1 MPEPEQNSRIVA
13 PLNRDWW
20 YSGPISDDRP
30 WSPPGSLTDF
40 ERVTLPHANVILPWH
55 GFDEGD
61 FQFRSEYRRQITLP
75 ESLRGQ
81 RVFLDFD
88 GVMTA
93 HAVSLNGT
101 RIGEYLG
108 GYLPSSFELTD
119 HLRWGQPNEI
129 AVRVDS
135 TERADIPP
143 FGGRI
148 DYLTFGGIYREAS
161 LRIVPQ
167 TSIANV
173 FAKPADVL
181 ADRRRVDVRVDLDA
195 GSASTTPYR
204 LWVEILGPDG
214 AVVGGA
220 ERKIEVTKAGSATF
234 DISVTD
240 LGEIERWD
248 LDRPTLYRAVI
259 ALEPLEHDETAI
271 LDRYEVR
278 FGFREAR
285 FTPEGF
291 FLNGHRVKLRGLN
304 RHQTYPY
311 VGGAMPARVQRKDA
325 LILKHEIK
333 CNVVRTSHYP
343 QSPHFLD
350 ACDEIG
356 LLVFEEIPGW
366 QHIGDQR
373 WQDLACRDVEEM
385 IRRDWNHPSI
395 VLWGVRINESPD
407 NHAFYERTNAIA
419 HALDDSRQ
427 TGGVRNRYESERL
440 EDVFTFNE
448 FRDPATDIRP
458 PNHVQYLVTEFG
470 GHMYP
475 TKPWDGVERVQA
487 HTLWH
492 ARMHAAL
499 ASHDGYAG
507 GIGWCA
513 FDYNTHADFGSG
525 DRVCYHGVADIFR
538 ILKPA
543 AALYRSQCD
552 PAEEIVLEPIFP
564 WTMGDQAA
572 GGPGLGLICS
582 NLDRLRL
589 YVGDALVAEVEPGRG
604 ELGYLPHPPFV
615 TEALRASWGQRLR
628 DLKIEGYL
636 GDQLVVT
643 KTYPARSTD
652 AILHVEP
659 DDLELLADG
668 SDATRVVLRVTDA
681 EGHRRPFATGAV
693 TLVLSGPA
701 ELIGENPFALAGGV
715 GAVWVKTTEQPG
727 EITLQATHPYL
738 GSRTITLISTAVP
751 PDPY

>member
-1 MPEPEQNSRIVA
+1 VPDPAQSPRIVA

-20 YSGPISDDRP
+20 YSGPLADDAP
-30 WSPPGSLTDF
+30 APALDDLSNF
-40 ERVTLPHANVILPWH
+40 ERVTLPHANVRLPWH
-55 GFDEGD
+55 GFDEGT
-61 FQFRSEYRRQITLP
+61 FQFVSEYRRGLMLP

-81 RVFLDFD
+81 RLFLDFD

-93 HAVSLNGT
+93 HTVSLNGT
-101 RIGEYLG
+101 DLGEYRG
-108 GYLPSSFELTD
+108 GYLPSTFELTD
-119 HLRWGQPNEI
+119 HLRWGQPNQI
-129 AVRVDS
+129 VVRVDS

-161 LRIVPQ
+161 LRVVAQ
-167 TSIANV
+167 TFIENV
-173 FAKPADVL
+173 FVKPVDVL
-181 ADRRRVDVRVDLDA
+181 TDQRRVDVRIDFNVGAEPPSPLCLHIGLFGD
-195 GSASTTPYR
+195 
-204 LWVEILGPDG
+204 DG
-214 AVVGGA
+214 AEVGDVTAAIALTAPGPATIEQVV
-220 ERKIEVTKAGSATF
+220 EVTGP
-234 DISVTD
+234 VE
-240 LGEIERWD
+240 LWD
-248 LDRPTLYRAVI
+248 LHQPRLYRAVVTL
-259 ALEPLEHDETAI
+259 ADGEGDAAEV
-271 LDRYEVR
+271 LDRYDVR

-291 FLNGHRVKLRGLN
+291 FLNGRRVQLRGLN

-311 VGGAMPARVQRKDA
+311 VGGAMPARVQQRDA

-333 CNVVRTSHYP
+333 CNIVRTSHYP

-350 ACDEIG
+350 TCDQIG

-366 QHIGDQR
+366 QHIGDER
-373 WQDLACRDVEEM
+373 WQDLACRDVDEM

-407 NHAFYERTNAIA
+407 NHVFYERSNAIA
-419 HALDDSRQ
+419 HSLDDSRQ

-458 PNHVQYLVTEFG
+458 PNHAQYLVTEFG
-470 GHMYP
+470 GHMWP

-492 ARMHAAL
+492 ARMQASL

-552 PAEEIVLEPIFP
+552 PSEEIVLEPIFP
-564 WTMGDQAA
+564 WAMGDKAA

-582 NLDRLRL
+582 NLDRLKL
-589 YVGDALVAEVEPGRG
+589 YVGERLVAEVTPDRG
-604 ELGYLPHPPFV
+604 ELGYLPHPPFI
-615 TEALRASWGQRLR
+615 TEALQASWGQRLQ
-628 DLKIEGYL
+628 DLRIEGYL
-636 GDQLVVT
+636 GDDLKVT
-643 KTYPARSTD
+643 QTYPARATD
-652 AILHVEP
+652 AELHVEP
-659 DDLELLADG
+659 DDLVLQADG
-668 SDATRVVLRVTDA
+668 SDATRVVVRVTDA
-681 EGHRRPFATGAV
+681 EGHRRPFATGAI
-693 TLVLSGPA
+693 TLELTGPA

-715 GAVWVKTTEQPG
+715 GAIWIKATEQPG
-727 EITLQATHPYL
+727 QITLRATHPYL
-738 GSRTITLISTAVP
+738 GTRTITLTSTAVP
-751 PDPY
+751 PEPF